1 MALDAHVQ
9 ITELSCEV
17 GDNSAAAVGSS
28 YWWRFACDAG
38 RFPKFPL

>member
-9 ITELSCEV
+9 ITELSCTV
-17 GDNSAAAVGSS
+17 GENSAVAVGSYS
-28 YWWRFACDAG
+28 WGFACDAG